1 MIPAIE
7 LKAKW
12 KVFFFQFY
20 NIQIFPELNNKL
32 KKRDL
37 DCLNIKARQQAPQAE
52 EPSWSCS
59 RHTIHSRI
67 DQIKS
72 NRSVS
77 FQNYHEQSTTCVS
90 SNSTIQ
96 DNSASVSASVI
107 NTGFIESELFAFIHQ
122 WSLLEPQFSSDLGRK
137 MSADVEAQASARR
150 TRRFVVIFEEKDYKH
165 CLALSRRLTCKD
177 PSSKSQYRRFQ
188 LLQAR
193 FRSLL
198 KHYAFQK
205 KRTELQKTFS
215 KVAVVLLMEVF
226 WWMVLLWKI

>member
-1 MIPAIE
+1 M
-7 LKAKW
+7 
-12 KVFFFQFY
+12 
-20 NIQIFPELNNKL
+20 QIFPELNNKL

-37 DCLNIKARQQAPQAE
+37 DFLNINAGQQAPQAE

-67 DQIKS
+67 EQIKS

-96 DNSASVSASVI
+96 DNSASISASVI

-122 WSLLEPQFSSDLGRK
+122 RSLLEPQFSSDLGRK

-150 TRRFVVIFEEKDYKH
+150 TRRFVVIFEDYKH
-165 CLALSRRLTCKD
+165 C
-177 PSSKSQYRRFQ
+177 
-188 LLQAR
+188 
-193 FRSLL
+193 
-198 KHYAFQK
+198 
-205 KRTELQKTFS
+205 
-215 KVAVVLLMEVF
+215 V
-226 WWMVLLWKI
+226 